1 MKIKADFVTNS
12 SSTSYTLRSV
22 VTGHIEPLGNLKKL
36 EELSK
41 KLDSKFNFIYDDYAH
56 FQYSEGHQKMIEYF
70 EHEYHTVNVSLMNKS
85 IWENINA
92 ANIVNKISV
101 LHITIDNHHDW
112 DHNTLEL
119 TKNVVETVLAFFNL
133 KSNSNLNYV
142 AFPTAISGDG
152 WDGGDTSCGP
162 QSQYGWTKD
171 VYENESRMGVLT
183 IVDGTINPY
192 VIPLIENKSFMEETV
207 RFMNSQG
214 VCLNDTDS

>member
-12 SSTSYTLRSV
+12 SSTSYTIQSV
-22 VTGHIEPLGNLKKL
+22 VTGHIEPLGNLQ
-36 EELSK
+36 
-41 KLDSKFNFIYDDYAH
+41 KLDELAKKFDSKYNFIYDDYAH
-56 FQYSEGHQKMIEYF
+56 FQYSEGNAELENAH
-70 EHEYHTVNVSLMNKS
+70 HTINVSLSNKS
-85 IWENINA
+85 IWENINCH
-92 ANIVNKISV
+92 NIIRKITV
-101 LHITIDNHHDW
+101 LHISVDNYHDW
-112 DHNTLEL
+112 DYDTLEL
-119 TKNVVETVLAFFNL
+119 TKEVVEAVLGFFNL

-142 AFPTAISGDG
+142 AYPTKINGDG

-162 QSQYGWTKD
+162 QSEYEWTKD

-214 VCLNDTDS
+214 VCLNERS